1 MNQRVEY
8 NVVEF
13 SEEAK
18 SAFRKS
24 LEASFIGSEKKPD
37 DRFAPR
43 ILSNNDPASNVLSV
57 IKGEFL
63 DCVSFDLS
71 VAFITASGIQVLAEI
86 LSQLRQRGIK
96 GRILTSTYLCFN
108 DPDALRK
115 LLEYPN
121 IETRVYQGDLHA
133 KGYFF
138 NKRGISTIIIG
149 SSNLTQTA
157 LTCNKEW
164 NVLFRSFPT
173 GDIAHKTKAEFEKR
187 SYQRNGRR
195 KTPWRAA
202 HSSGAAQK
210 FGRGGQQGYRSLSK
224 PRIRRVKH
232 TYALGEFS
240 TRGEQLARKVD
251 GKIVLNPQFETALSD
266 PWFRSCVSDV
276 LEFGL
281 SRNEAAFAETYKDT
295 DFVLNQKYTRED
307 VCRLLRW
314 AKEPNYQNVGGYF
327 HDKETN
333 TFPVFI
339 NYEKDPDISV
349 TTQYED
355 RFVSDREIICISK
368 SNRTLQSPEIGNL
381 AHARELGMRCFLF
394 LRKNK
399 KDKDDGTEF
408 YFLGEMHPTGHFEQ
422 IVMEDVSTSAVEIT
436 YDLETPVR
444 ADLYDYFLSSFDK

>member
-1 MNQRVEY
+1 MNQRIEY

-24 LEASFIGSEKKPD
+24 LEASFIGSEKEPD

-138 NKRGISTIIIG
+138 NKRGISTVIIG

-173 GDIAHKTKAEFEKR
+173 GDIAHKTKAEFEKLWTDENTANLDTHWIE
-187 SYQRNGRR
+187 SY
-195 KTPWRAA
+195 
-202 HSSGAAQK
+202 
-210 FGRGGQQGYRSLSK
+210 
-224 PRIRRVKH
+224 
-232 TYALGEFS
+232 E
-240 TRGEQLARKVD
+240 
-251 GKIVLNPQFETALSD
+251 
-266 PWFRSCVSDV
+266 
-276 LEFGL
+276 
-281 SRNEAAFAETYKDT
+281 
-295 DFVLNQKYTRED
+295 
-307 VCRLLRW
+307 
-314 AKEPNYQNVGGYF
+314 
-327 HDKETN
+327 
-333 TFPVFI
+333 
-339 NYEKDPDISV
+339 
-349 TTQYED
+349 
-355 RFVSDREIICISK
+355 
-368 SNRTLQSPEIGNL
+368 
-381 AHARELGMRCFLF
+381 
-394 LRKNK
+394 
-399 KDKDDGTEF
+399 
-408 YFLGEMHPTGHFEQ
+408 
-422 IVMEDVSTSAVEIT
+422 
-436 YDLETPVR
+436 
-444 ADLYDYFLSSFDK
+444 

>member
-1 MNQRVEY
+1 MIVFKYTTHSIEASMNQRIEY

-24 LEASFIGSEKKPD
+24 LEASFIGSEKEPD

-173 GDIAHKTKAEFEKR
+173 GDIADKPKPNSKSVHINE
-187 SYQRNGRR
+187 NGQR

-224 PRIRRVKH
+224 PRIRRVNH
-232 TYALGEFS
+232 TNALGGILDKGRA
-240 TRGEQLARKVD
+240 TR
-251 GKIVLNPQFETALSD
+251 
-266 PWFRSCVSDV
+266 
-276 LEFGL
+276 
-281 SRNEAAFAETYKDT
+281 
-295 DFVLNQKYTRED
+295 
-307 VCRLLRW
+307 
-314 AKEPNYQNVGGYF
+314 
-327 HDKETN
+327 
-333 TFPVFI
+333 
-339 NYEKDPDISV
+339 
-349 TTQYED
+349 
-355 RFVSDREIICISK
+355 
-368 SNRTLQSPEIGNL
+368 
-381 AHARELGMRCFLF
+381 
-394 LRKNK
+394 
-399 KDKDDGTEF
+399 
-408 YFLGEMHPTGHFEQ
+408 
-422 IVMEDVSTSAVEIT
+422 
-436 YDLETPVR
+436 
-444 ADLYDYFLSSFDK
+444 

>member
-1 MNQRVEY
+1 MIVSKCTTHPIEASMNQRVEY

-43 ILSNNDPASNVLSV
+43 ILSNNDPASNVPSV

-96 GRILTSTYLCFN
+96 GRILTSTYLCFD

-187 SYQRNGRR
+187 SYQQKWLAENAVANCSFSRSYL
-195 KTPWRAA
+195 K
-202 HSSGAAQK
+202 AQMV
-210 FGRGGQQGYRSLSK
+210 Q
-224 PRIRRVKH
+224 
-232 TYALGEFS
+232 S
-240 TRGEQLARKVD
+240 TLLPQLAEAM
-251 GKIVLNPQFETALSD
+251 NPPRRPSVCSQANSRQEENNSLE
-266 PWFRSCVSDV
+266 RSTENSSWTHA
-276 LEFGL
+276 
-281 SRNEAAFAETYKDT
+281 SRRHFPIRGFAAAF
-295 DFVLNQKYTRED
+295 
-307 VCRLLRW
+307 
-314 AKEPNYQNVGGYF
+314 
-327 HDKETN
+327 
-333 TFPVFI
+333 
-339 NYEKDPDISV
+339 
-349 TTQYED
+349 
-355 RFVSDREIICISK
+355 
-368 SNRTLQSPEIGNL
+368 
-381 AHARELGMRCFLF
+381 
-394 LRKNK
+394 
-399 KDKDDGTEF
+399 
-408 YFLGEMHPTGHFEQ
+408 PT
-422 IVMEDVSTSAVEIT
+422 
-436 YDLETPVR
+436 
-444 ADLYDYFLSSFDK
+444 

>member
-1 MNQRVEY
+1 MNQRIEY

-24 LEASFIGSEKKPD
+24 LEASFIGSEKEPD

-108 DPDALRK
+108 DPDALKK

-121 IETRVYQGDLHA
+121 IETRVYQGDLHT

-187 SYQRNGRR
+187 SYQQKWLAENAVANCSFF
-195 KTPWRAA
+195 KSCSRA
-202 HSSGAAQK
+202 QMD
-210 FGRGGQQGYRSLSK
+210 Q
-224 PRIRRVKH
+224 
-232 TYALGEFS
+232 S
-240 TRGEQLARKVD
+240 TRLPRLAEAT
-251 GKIVLNPQFETALSD
+251 NPPRRPSTCSQANSRQEESNSLG
-266 PWFRSCVSDV
+266 RSTEKSSWTHT
-276 LEFGL
+276 
-281 SRNEAAFAETYKDT
+281 SRRHFPIRGFAAAF
-295 DFVLNQKYTRED
+295 
-307 VCRLLRW
+307 
-314 AKEPNYQNVGGYF
+314 
-327 HDKETN
+327 
-333 TFPVFI
+333 
-339 NYEKDPDISV
+339 
-349 TTQYED
+349 
-355 RFVSDREIICISK
+355 
-368 SNRTLQSPEIGNL
+368 
-381 AHARELGMRCFLF
+381 
-394 LRKNK
+394 
-399 KDKDDGTEF
+399 
-408 YFLGEMHPTGHFEQ
+408 PT
-422 IVMEDVSTSAVEIT
+422 
-436 YDLETPVR
+436 
-444 ADLYDYFLSSFDK
+444 

>member
-1 MNQRVEY
+1 MNQRIEY

-24 LEASFIGSEKKPD
+24 LEASFIGSEKEPD

-43 ILSNNDPASNVLSV
+43 ILSNNDPTSNVLSV

-138 NKRGISTIIIG
+138 NKKGISTIIIG

-187 SYQRNGRR
+187 SYQQKWLVENAVANCSFF
-195 KTPWRAA
+195 K
-202 HSSGAAQK
+202 SCSKAQID
-210 FGRGGQQGYRSLSK
+210 Q
-224 PRIRRVKH
+224 
-232 TYALGEFS
+232 S
-240 TRGEQLARKVD
+240 TLLLQLAEAM
-251 GKIVLNPQFETALSD
+251 NPPRRPSVCSQANSRQEESNSLG
-266 PWFRSCVSDV
+266 RSTEKSSWTHASKRH
-276 LEFGL
+276 FPIRGFA
-281 SRNEAAFAETYKDT
+281 AAF
-295 DFVLNQKYTRED
+295 
-307 VCRLLRW
+307 
-314 AKEPNYQNVGGYF
+314 
-327 HDKETN
+327 
-333 TFPVFI
+333 
-339 NYEKDPDISV
+339 
-349 TTQYED
+349 
-355 RFVSDREIICISK
+355 
-368 SNRTLQSPEIGNL
+368 
-381 AHARELGMRCFLF
+381 
-394 LRKNK
+394 
-399 KDKDDGTEF
+399 
-408 YFLGEMHPTGHFEQ
+408 PT
-422 IVMEDVSTSAVEIT
+422 
-436 YDLETPVR
+436 
-444 ADLYDYFLSSFDK
+444 

>member
-1 MNQRVEY
+1 MIVFKYITHPIEASMNQRIEY

-24 LEASFIGSEKKPD
+24 LEASFIGSEKEPD

-173 GDIAHKTKAEFEKR
+173 GDIAHKTKAEFEKLWTDENTANLDTHWIE
-187 SYQRNGRR
+187 SYEKFLAEKPASTAPARRKFYIAGMSEGSSPSGDDRATKIKPNKMQTHALEALDVLHQRNDPRALLVSATGTG
-195 KTPWRAA
+195 KTYLSALDVAA
-202 HSSGAAQK
+202 CAQNACSSSRIGSESSTPRWKASGAFSATGIPMVNLPTRANETQHV
-210 FGRGGQQGYRSLSK
+210 FSPWSFRF
-224 PRIRRVKH
+224 PR
-232 TYALGEFS
+232 
-240 TRGEQLARKVD
+240 
-251 GKIVLNPQFETALSD
+251 N
-266 PWFRSCVSDV
+266 
-276 LEFGL
+276 
-281 SRNEAAFAETYKDT
+281 
-295 DFVLNQKYTRED
+295 
-307 VCRLLRW
+307 
-314 AKEPNYQNVGGYF
+314 
-327 HDKETN
+327 
-333 TFPVFI
+333 
-339 NYEKDPDISV
+339 
-349 TTQYED
+349 
-355 RFVSDREIICISK
+355 
-368 SNRTLQSPEIGNL
+368 
-381 AHARELGMRCFLF
+381 
-394 LRKNK
+394 
-399 KDKDDGTEF
+399 
-408 YFLGEMHPTGHFEQ
+408 
-422 IVMEDVSTSAVEIT
+422 STSSRPMISIT
-436 YDLETPVR
+436 SSSMKHIGQEPIVTKRYLTILSQNSFLE
-444 ADLYDYFLSSFDK
+444 

>member
-1 MNQRVEY
+1 MNQRIEY

-164 NVLFRSFPT
+164 NVFFRSFPT
-173 GDIAHKTKAEFEKR
+173 GDIAHKTKAEFEKLWTDENTAR
-187 SYQRNGRR
+187 LDTHWIDSYEKFLAEKFPKQLRQIENR
-195 KTPWRAA
+195 P
-202 HSSGAAQK
+202 SSLLE
-210 FGRGGQQGYRSLSK
+210 GGFA
-224 PRIRRVKH
+224 RV
-232 TYALGEFS
+232 
-240 TRGEQLARKVD
+240 
-251 GKIVLNPQFETALSD
+251 TALFISQQSKESVD
-266 PWFRSCVSDV
+266 DALRIWV
-276 LEFGL
+276 
-281 SRNEAAFAETYKDT
+281 Y
-295 DFVLNQKYTRED
+295 FVG
-307 VCRLLRW
+307 
-314 AKEPNYQNVGGYF
+314 PN
-327 HDKETN
+327 H
-333 TFPVFI
+333 I
-339 NYEKDPDISV
+339 
-349 TTQYED
+349 
-355 RFVSDREIICISK
+355 
-368 SNRTLQSPEIGNL
+368 
-381 AHARELGMRCFLF
+381 A
-394 LRKNK
+394 
-399 KDKDDGTEF
+399 
-408 YFLGEMHPTGHFEQ
+408 
-422 IVMEDVSTSAVEIT
+422 
-436 YDLETPVR
+436 
-444 ADLYDYFLSSFDK
+444 

>member
-1 MNQRVEY
+1 MNQRIEY

-187 SYQRNGRR
+187 SYQRKWLAENAVANCSFF
-195 KTPWRAA
+195 K
-202 HSSGAAQK
+202 SC
-210 FGRGGQQGYRSLSK
+210 SK
-224 PRIRRVKH
+224 VPIDQ
-232 TYALGEFS
+232 S
-240 TRGEQLARKVD
+240 TLLLQLA
-251 GKIVLNPQFETALSD
+251 EAMD
-266 PWFRSCVSDV
+266 PPRRPSVCSQANSRQEENNSLERSTENSSWTHA
-276 LEFGL
+276 
-281 SRNEAAFAETYKDT
+281 SRRHFPIRGFAAAF
-295 DFVLNQKYTRED
+295 
-307 VCRLLRW
+307 
-314 AKEPNYQNVGGYF
+314 
-327 HDKETN
+327 
-333 TFPVFI
+333 
-339 NYEKDPDISV
+339 
-349 TTQYED
+349 
-355 RFVSDREIICISK
+355 
-368 SNRTLQSPEIGNL
+368 
-381 AHARELGMRCFLF
+381 
-394 LRKNK
+394 
-399 KDKDDGTEF
+399 
-408 YFLGEMHPTGHFEQ
+408 PT
-422 IVMEDVSTSAVEIT
+422 
-436 YDLETPVR
+436 
-444 ADLYDYFLSSFDK
+444 

>member
-1 MNQRVEY
+1 MIVFKYTTHPIEASMNQRIEY

-24 LEASFIGSEKKPD
+24 LEASFIGSEKEPD

-173 GDIAHKTKAEFEKR
+173 GDIAHKTKAEFEKLWTDENTANLDMHWIK
-187 SYQRNGRR
+187 SYEKFLAEKPASNAPARR
-195 KTPWRAA
+195 KFDA
-202 HSSGAAQK
+202 G
-210 FGRGGQQGYRSLSK
+210 
-224 PRIRRVKH
+224 
-232 TYALGEFS
+232 FS
-240 TRGEQLARKVD
+240 AR
-251 GKIVLNPQFETALSD
+251 NFS
-266 PWFRSCVSDV
+266 
-276 LEFGL
+276 
-281 SRNEAAFAETYKDT
+281 
-295 DFVLNQKYTRED
+295 
-307 VCRLLRW
+307 
-314 AKEPNYQNVGGYF
+314 
-327 HDKETN
+327 
-333 TFPVFI
+333 
-339 NYEKDPDISV
+339 
-349 TTQYED
+349 
-355 RFVSDREIICISK
+355 
-368 SNRTLQSPEIGNL
+368 
-381 AHARELGMRCFLF
+381 
-394 LRKNK
+394 
-399 KDKDDGTEF
+399 
-408 YFLGEMHPTGHFEQ
+408 
-422 IVMEDVSTSAVEIT
+422 
-436 YDLETPVR
+436 
-444 ADLYDYFLSSFDK
+444 